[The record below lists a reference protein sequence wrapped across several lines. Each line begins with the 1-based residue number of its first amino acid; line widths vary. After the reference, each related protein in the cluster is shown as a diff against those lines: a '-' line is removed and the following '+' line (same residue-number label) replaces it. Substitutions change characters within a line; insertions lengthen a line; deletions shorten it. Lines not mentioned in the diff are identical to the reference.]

1 MIISM
6 KWKKEDLN
14 QYIQAKE
21 YIDTVIIPLIP
32 FQFTDEQNLEKN
44 AFQSEVLSILTNEI
58 EKELTGRIMLTPNYH
73 YIKSSDLEQES
84 RILQGWIGEIKK
96 QPFEHVFFLTFD
108 SEWKKNEGKLDGTL
122 LWLPGVKSGDLHSA
136 QMHTMIKDQVEQI
149 GELIRSYW
157 K

>member
-1 MIISM
+1 M
-6 KWKKEDLN
+6 KWKKEDLK

>member
-1 MIISM
+1 M

-14 QYIQAKE
+14 QYVQAKE

-32 FQFTDEQNLEKN
+32 FQFTDEQNIEKN

-58 EKELTGRIMLTPNYH
+58 EKELTGRVMLIPNYY
-73 YIKSSDLEQES
+73 YIKSSDLDDES
-84 RILQGWIGEIKK
+84 TILRGWTEEIKK
-96 QPFEHVFFLTFD
+96 QPFKHVFFLTFD
-108 SEWKKNEGKLDGTL
+108 SGWKKREGKLDGTL

-136 QMHTMIKDQVEQI
+136 EMHTVIKDQVEQI

-157 K
+157 